1 MGRIQKSTSSRRGRK
16 YQDRAKLK
24 PRDWTLGLSVV
35 HPKAAG
41 IDVGSGEHYVAI
53 PPHLDAEPVRR
64 FDCFTADLEAL
75 ADWLQQHGIETVAV
89 QSTGVYWIPLADI
102 LAQRGIQVTVVNARD
117 TKNMPGR
124 KTDVQECQWLL
135 KLHVYGLL
143 KNSFR
148 PEEQTLVM
156 RTLWRQRQQH
166 IADASRTIQHMQ
178 KALTQMN
185 VQLANVISDISG
197 WTGQAILGAI
207 LKGERDPRKMA
218 ELRDARVKASPA
230 EIAKSLEGNWR
241 EELLFVLKQEFEMYQ
256 TYQHKIQECDR
267 EIERQFQTRP
277 QKADPEELP
286 ELPRNKRPHGNVP
299 ENFDL
304 RDEMYRTTGVDLVG
318 IDGLNVLTA
327 QTLLAECGSDMS
339 RWETEGHF
347 VSWLNLAPRN
357 KISGGKVI
365 GRDKRKVINRAGQA
379 LRTAATTLLRSN
391 SYLGAQYR
399 RFRTQLG
406 APKAIKA
413 MAGKLAR
420 ILYRLL
426 KFGQTYVDRG
436 TEFYETR
443 YRQLQINILTKKAAT
458 LGLQLVQSV

>member
-1 MGRIQKSTSSRRGRK
+1 
-16 YQDRAKLK
+16 
-24 PRDWTLGLSVV
+24 VV
-35 HPKAAG
+35 HPRAAG
-41 IDVGSGEHYVAI
+41 IDVGNAEHYVAI

-64 FDCFTADLEAL
+64 FECFTADLEKL
-75 ADWLQQHGIETVAV
+75 ADWLKQHGIETVAM
-89 QSTGVYWIPLADI
+89 QSTGVYWIPLCDI
-102 LAQRGIQVTVVNARD
+102 LSRRGIQLLLVNARD

-185 VQLANVISDISG
+185 VQLANVISDLSG
-197 WTGQAILGAI
+197 WTGQAIIGAI
-207 LKGERDPRKMA
+207 LKGERNPRKLA
-218 ELRDARVKASPA
+218 ELRDARVKATEP
-230 EIAKSLEGNWR
+230 EIARSLEGNWR
-241 EELLFVLKQEFEMYQ
+241 AELLFVLQQEFEMYQ
-256 TYQHKIQECDR
+256 TLQRKIQECDQ
-267 EIERQFQTRP
+267 EIERQFQSIP
-277 QKADPEELP
+277 PKADPEEL
-286 ELPRNKRPHGNVP
+286 EEVPRNKRPHGNVP

-304 RDEMYRTTGVDLVG
+304 RDEMYRITGVDLTA

-327 QTLLAECGSDMS
+327 QTILAECGSDMS

-365 GRDKRKVINRAGQA
+365 GRDRRKVVNRAGQA
-379 LRTAATTLLRSN
+379 LRTGARTLLHSQ

-399 RFRTQLG
+399 RLRTHLG

-413 MAGKLAR
+413 MAAKLAR

-426 KFGQTYVDRG
+426 KFGQSYVDRG
-436 TEFYETR
+436 TEFYENKH
-443 YRQLQINILTKKAAT
+443 RQLQIQILTKKAAG
-458 LGLQLVQSV
+458 LGLQLVQSA